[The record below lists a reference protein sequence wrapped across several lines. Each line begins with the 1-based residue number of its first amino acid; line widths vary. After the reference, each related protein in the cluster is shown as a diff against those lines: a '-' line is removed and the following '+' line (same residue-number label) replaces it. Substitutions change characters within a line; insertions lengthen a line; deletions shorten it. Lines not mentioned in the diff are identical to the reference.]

1 MTWRQR
7 QNQSH
12 WREFEFMLHQ
22 VQRAIDTRLP
32 LRSVFDQ
39 WPSICQGLAE
49 AQRKR
54 RPRDFSLAVDTCETS

>member
-1 MTWRQR
+1 
-7 QNQSH
+7 
-12 WREFEFMLHQ
+12 MLHQ